1 MSYIGFARR
10 PFKNILY
17 EHRASFLKPSKKK
30 PTNCTQLA
38 NHIWKLYNKGE
49 KYTVEWKI
57 LRQTNSR
64 FKPNFLCQLCNLERL
79 YIANAN
85 QRKILNKRNELVTQ
99 CPHYPREYFQFQ
111 FTYFVYLF
119 FRYIYFFD
127 FLIKFQ
133 SKVLDELNRS

>member
-10 PFKNILY
+10 PFKNRLY

-99 CPHYPREYFQFQ
+99 GPHYPREYF
-111 FTYFVYLF
+111 
-119 FRYIYFFD
+119 
-127 FLIKFQ
+127 
-133 SKVLDELNRS
+133 